1 MPSVFEDLSAT
12 TIRRFDVTRLIARGG
27 MGEVYLA
34 KDAVLGRDLALKI
47 LRQDLTSDA
56 DRLQRFIQE
65 ARAASA
71 LNHPHLIAIYDI
83 GESAPKRNG
92 VAVGPPVLYIA
103 MELVSGETLRA
114 LIQERPLELDR
125 TVEYL
130 AQVAD
135 ALAAAHAAGVTHRD
149 LKPENLMIAEG
160 GYAKVLD
167 FGVAKL
173 RADLFRRED
182 VSHDTS
188 DNRGVV
194 IGTVGYMSPEQAQ
207 GQAVDHRTD
216 IFSFGCVLYEA
227 ITGRRAFEGAT
238 AFAILRRI
246 VENHPAPLTAFVPS
260 TPPALQT
267 IVSKC
272 LAKSPDERYQS
283 MSEVA
288 ADLRQVAL
296 AIDPRVPVARGPRQS
311 RRGSVVFAA
320 IGLTAF
326 ALAIVWGVVGGGPVV
341 RPPVQIERLTASGT
355 AIDSALSPDGRY
367 LAWVESIGGLQ
378 SLKVRQLGE
387 DRSVELVPRAQV
399 GFWGIAF
406 APNGSRIYYAVKS
419 ADQPAGR
426 LFTIGVLGGT
436 PQPLLEGIDS
446 AVTFSP
452 DGGRLAFYRAN
463 HPERG
468 ATALITAATDGS
480 DVRAIAT
487 TRPPEFFVPAFFAAP
502 SWSPDGARLAAA
514 VHNSDTGDAAL
525 VTIDATTG
533 ARQPFATRFKDVTF
547 TSWMKDGSGILF
559 VADQVDAFREFPR
572 KVWFQPL
579 PAGEPHRVTPD
590 LVEYRNISLRD
601 DGSAFASIG
610 LDAVYTLWRLP
621 LEGGDPER
629 VASERYDG
637 LLGIAPLNDGRIVVT
652 TGERGNAQLAILDRD
667 GSHREI
673 LTREGANTWPAVT
686 PDGRTIVFVSNRDG
700 QTGIWAMS
708 IDGSA
713 QRLLTHLPRPSW
725 LSVTP
730 DGQFVVCG
738 SLGQAE
744 PSTWRVSIA
753 GGDPAMLAAG
763 IDRPAVSPDGKILAG
778 INSGPNGLLTL
789 VTMPMDGS
797 APPRTLGTIAPATA
811 NGLMEWTADG
821 QAILYSTV
829 ERANVWMQRVPPP
842 GSNARRGGAAPDGGA
857 PVKITNL
864 TDLAIV
870 RGKRTPDG
878 RSLILA
884 RGVAQTD
891 AYLVS
896 QFK

>member
-1 MPSVFEDLSAT
+1 MPAVFEDLSAT

-27 MGEVYLA
+27 MGDVYLA

-47 LRQDLTSDA
+47 LRQDLTSDP

-83 GESAPKRNG
+83 GESTPKRNG

-114 LIQERPLELDR
+114 KIQDGRLELDR
-125 TVEYL
+125 TIAYL
-130 AQVAD
+130 GQVAD

-167 FGVAKL
+167 FGIAKL

-207 GQAVDHRTD
+207 GQPIDHRTD

-238 AFAILRRI
+238 AFAILKRI
-246 VENHPAPLTAFVPS
+246 VDGHPPPVTAFVPNV
-260 TPPALQT
+260 PPALPA
-267 IVSKC
+267 IVSRC
-272 LAKSPDERYQS
+272 LAKSPADRYQS

-296 AIDPRVPVARGPRQS
+296 TLDPRVTGAGARPS
-311 RRGSVVFAA
+311 RRSSVVFAA

-326 ALAIVWGVVGGGPVV
+326 ALAIVWGVVRGGPVV
-341 RPPVQIERLTASGT
+341 RPPVNIERLTTSGT

-367 LAWVESIGGLQ
+367 LAWVESVGGLQ
-378 SLKVRQLGE
+378 SLKIRQLGE

-399 GFWGIAF
+399 GYWGIAF
-406 APNGSRIYYAVKS
+406 SPNNSRIYYSVKS

-426 LFTIGVLGGT
+426 LFTIGVLGGA
-436 PQPLLEGIDS
+436 PQPLLDGIDS

-452 DGGRLAFYRAN
+452 DGQRLAFYRVN

-468 ATALITAATDGS
+468 ATALVTAGIDGAG
-480 DVRAIAT
+480 VRAIAT

-502 SWSPDGARLAAA
+502 SWSPDGARFAAA
-514 VHNSDTGDAAL
+514 VHNSDTGDAML
-525 VTIDATTG
+525 TTIDAATG
-533 ARQPFATRFKDVTF
+533 SREPFPTRFKDVTF
-547 TSWMKDGSGILF
+547 TAWMKDGSGILF
-559 VADQVDAFREFPR
+559 VADQVDAVREVPR

-579 PAGEPHRVTPD
+579 PNGEPHRVTPD
-590 LVEYRNISLRD
+590 LVEYRNISVKD

-610 LDAVYTLWRLP
+610 LDAVYTLWRVP
-621 LEGGDPER
+621 LNGGDPER

-637 LLGIAPLNDGRIVVT
+637 LLGIAPLKDGRIVVT
-652 TGERGNAQLAILDRD
+652 TGERGNAQLAMLDRD
-667 GSHREI
+667 GSGRQI
-673 LTREGANTWPAVT
+673 LTRDGTNTWPAVT
-686 PDGRTIVFVSNRDG
+686 PDDRTIVFVSNRDG
-700 QTGIWAMS
+700 QSGIWAMAT
-708 IDGSA
+708 DGSA
-713 QRLLTHLPRPSW
+713 QRLLAHLPRPSW

-730 DGQFVVCG
+730 DGQFVVCA

-744 PSTWRVSIA
+744 PSTWRVAI
-753 GGDPAMLAAG
+753 GGGEAAMLAPG
-763 IDRPAVSPDGKILAG
+763 IDRPAVSPDGTTLAG
-778 INSGPNGLLTL
+778 INSGPGGLLTL

-811 NGLMEWTADG
+811 NGLMEWTPDG
-821 QAILYSTV
+821 QAVLYSTV
-829 ERANVWMQRVPPP
+829 ERANVWMHRVPPR
-842 GSNARRGGAAPDGGA
+842 GANVRRGQPGAAAGA

-891 AYLVS
+891 AYLVAN
-896 QFK
+896 FK

>member
-1 MPSVFEDLSAT
+1 
-12 TIRRFDVTRLIARGG
+12 

-34 KDAVLGRDLALKI
+34 RDAVLGRELALKI
-47 LRQDLTSDA
+47 LRQDLTRDP
-56 DRLQRFIQE
+56 DRLQRFVQE

-92 VAVGPPVLYIA
+92 VAVGHPVLYIA

-114 LIQERPLELDR
+114 VIQEGPPDLDR
-125 TVEYL
+125 TIAYL

-207 GQAVDHRTD
+207 GQAIDHRTD
-216 IFSFGCVLYEA
+216 VFSFGCVLYEA

-238 AFAILRRI
+238 AFAILKRI
-246 VENHPAPLTAFVPS
+246 VDGHPVPLTAFAPNA
-260 TPPALQT
+260 PAALQA
-267 IVSKC
+267 IVAKC
-272 LAKSPDERYQS
+272 LAKAPNERYQS

-296 AIDPRVPVARGPRQS
+296 TIDRQAPAARS
-311 RRGSVVFAA
+311 RRASVVFAG
-320 IGLTAF
+320 IGLVAF
-326 ALAIVWGVVGGGPVV
+326 ALAIVWGIVRGGPVV
-341 RPPVQIERLTASGT
+341 RPPVSLERLTASGT

-367 LAWVESIGGLQ
+367 LAWVESVGGLQ
-378 SLKVRQLGE
+378 GLRIRQLGE
-387 DRSVELVPRAQV
+387 DRSIELVPRAQV

-406 APNGSRIYYAVKS
+406 ALNGSRIYYSVKS
-419 ADQPAGR
+419 AEQPSGR
-426 LFTIGVLGGT
+426 LLAINVLGGT
-436 PQPLLEGIDS
+436 PQPLLDGIDS

-452 DGGRLAFYRAN
+452 DGARMAFYRAN

-468 ATALITAATDGS
+468 ATSLVTAAIDGR
-480 DVRAIAT
+480 DVRTVSTIRT
-487 TRPPEFFVPAFFAAP
+487 PEFFVPAFFAAP
-502 SWSPDGARLAAA
+502 SWSPDGTRIAAA
-514 VHNSDTGDAAL
+514 VHNAETGDASL
-525 VTIDATTG
+525 VTIDATSG
-533 ARQPFATRFKDVTF
+533 MREPFATRFKDVTF
-547 TSWMKDGSGILF
+547 TAWLKDGSGILF
-559 VADQVDAFREFPR
+559 VADHVDAFREFPR
-572 KVWFQPL
+572 KVWFQPF
-579 PAGEPHRVTPD
+579 PSGEPYRVTPD
-590 LVEYRNISLRD
+590 LLEYRNISLRD
-601 DGSAFASIG
+601 DGAAFASVG
-610 LDAVYTLWRLP
+610 LDAVYTLWRVP
-621 LEGGDPER
+621 LGGGDAAR
-629 VASERYDG
+629 IASERYDG
-637 LLGIAPLNDGRIVVT
+637 LLGVAPLNDGRIVVT

-667 GSHREI
+667 GAGRQM
-673 LTREGANTWPAVT
+673 LTREGTNTWPAVT
-686 PDGRTIVFVSNRDG
+686 PDGRTLVFVSNRDG

-708 IDGSA
+708 VDGSSP
-713 QRLLTHLPRPSW
+713 RLLTHLARPSW
-725 LSVTP
+725 VSVTP
-730 DGQFVVCG
+730 DGRFVVCA

-744 PSTWRVSIA
+744 PATWRVPI
-753 GGDPAMLAAG
+753 GGGEPAMLAPG
-763 IDRPAVSPDGKILAG
+763 VDRPAVSPDGKTLAG
-778 INSGPNGLLTL
+778 INSGANGLLTL
-789 VTMPMDGS
+789 VTMPMDAS

-811 NGLMEWTADG
+811 NGLMEWTPDG

-829 ERANVWMQRVPPP
+829 ERANVWMQHL
-842 GSNARRGGAAPDGGA
+842 SGGA

-864 TDLAIV
+864 MDLAIV

-878 RSLILA
+878 RGLILA

-896 QFK
+896 QFR